1 MANWQQTIQKM
12 VDGYDSQ
19 VSNIS
24 KQISSLQNKARDTQ
38 DQLSA
43 VNTVSK
49 IATSGL
55 SGYLTGEKRTKIAGK
70 LSIDPVTNISVYFGE
85 SYGSASITSWYM
97 LWNGKSDG
105 EPDVPGKIV
114 YRYRRDGWDGDSTII
129 CLLQEFGFLKDYMN
143 VNISTGLYGL
153 DSLLNLLD
161 SAVDKLEDMISKYET
176 AKRRFESYLT
186 TGASGCLLNPF
197 FK

>member
-1 MANWQQTIQKM
+1 MGWQQTIQRM

-24 KQISSLQNKARDTQ
+24 KQITSLQNKASDTQ

-43 VNTVSK
+43 VNEVTK

-55 SGYLTGEKRTKIAGK
+55 TGYLDLTKKGQIAGK
-70 LSIDPVTNISVYFGE
+70 IGTTENNIHIQFGNGYGVTNL
-85 SYGSASITSWYM
+85 TSWYM
-97 LWNGKSDG
+97 IWNGIGDN
-105 EPDVPGKIV
+105 PPVPGKIV
-114 YRYRRDGWDGDSTII
+114 YSYRRDGWDGDSTII

-143 VNISTGLYGL
+143 VNINTGLYGL

-161 SAVDKLEDMISKYET
+161 GAVDKLETMISKYET
-176 AKRRFESYLT
+176 AKRRFEAYLT

-197 FK
+197 F